1 MAKFLAKEHKYA
13 SIAKVS
19 TSTNGMYEVRHGGD
33 LHRVR
38 LQEYTCTCKKWQ
50 ICGIPCEHTYGVIIH
65 KKLDPEDFVCQWFRT
80 AMWKRNYTDG
90 ICPQRGPKFWP
101 ETDGPKVYVSE
112 PPEGEEKDKKMTKA
126 EKKRKKG
133 VDESPTKKQPKAKK
147 RIMHCGVCGMADH
160 NSRHHKNDKVLG
172 HSLYVCGCCCVGL
185 Y

>member
-19 TSTNGMYEVRHGGD
+19 TSTNGMYEVRHGLD
-33 LHRVR
+33 LHRVC
-38 LQEYTCTCKKWQ
+38 LKEYICTCKKWQ
-50 ICGIPCEHTYGVIIH
+50 ICGIPCEH
-65 KKLDPEDFVCQWFRT
+65 
-80 AMWKRNYTDG
+80 
-90 ICPQRGPKFWP
+90 
-101 ETDGPKVYVSE
+101 
-112 PPEGEEKDKKMTKA
+112 
-126 EKKRKKG
+126 
-133 VDESPTKKQPKAKK
+133 TKKQPKAKK